1 MTRSR
6 GISAVLVSVV
16 LLAIIA
22 GPVFSA
28 DAKQPVGLI
37 FGTADADSLFK
48 DYTKRQQLYSDL
60 DALKVKLEGE
70 LELRN
75 ANRLLTDDE
84 FKQLADLQAKAQ
96 KTEAEQKKI
105 DELLGT
111 SKQRDQDLQT
121 LQQKSGAT
129 DAEKAQRAELENRL
143 KAVQQALQDNKTK
156 FEDELNKKLIEANQ
170 QVTQDIE
177 VAVTAVAKEKGLA
190 VVFNKSFGAAEFVL
204 YSSVDITPDVLKKL
218 NKK

>member
-1 MTRSR
+1 MTRLR

-28 DAKQPVGLI
+28 DTKQQVGLI

-60 DALKVKLEGE
+60 DALKARLEGE

-84 FKQLADLQAKAQ
+84 FKQLVDLQAKAQ
-96 KTEAEQKKI
+96 KTDAEQKKI

-111 SKQRDQDLQT
+111 SKQRDQDLQA
-121 LQQKSGAT
+121 LQQKSNAT
-129 DAEKAQRAELENRL
+129 DAEKAQRTELENRL
-143 KAVQQALQDNKTK
+143 KTVQQALQENKAK

-177 VAVTAVAKEKGLA
+177 AAVTAVAKEKGLT
-190 VVFNKSFGAAEFVL
+190 VVFNKSFGAMEFVL

>member
-28 DAKQPVGLI
+28 DTKQQVGLI

-60 DALKVKLEGE
+60 DALKARLEGE

-84 FKQLADLQAKAQ
+84 FKQLVDLQAKAQ
-96 KTEAEQKKI
+96 KTDAEQKKI

-111 SKQRDQDLQT
+111 SKQRDQDLQA
-121 LQQKSGAT
+121 LQQKSNAT
-129 DAEKAQRAELENRL
+129 DAEKTQRAELENRL
-143 KAVQQALQDNKTK
+143 KAVQTALQDNKTK
-156 FEDELNKKLIEANQ
+156 FEEELNKQLIEANQ

-177 VAVTAVAKEKGLA
+177 AAVTAVAKEKGLT
-190 VVFNKSFGAAEFVL
+190 VVFNKSLQFIL

>member
-1 MTRSR
+1 MLKSR
-6 GISAVLVSVV
+6 GILAVLVSVFI
-16 LLAIIA
+16 LAIIA
-22 GPVFSA
+22 NFAVAAEVKPST
-28 DAKQPVGLI
+28 GLV
-37 FGTADADSLFK
+37 FGTADADSVFK

-60 DALKVKLEGE
+60 DALKAKLEGE

-84 FKQLADLQAKAQ
+84 FKQLVDLQAKAA
-96 KTEAEQKKI
+96 KTDAEQKKI
-105 DELLGT
+105 DELLAT

-121 LQQKSGAT
+121 LQQKSDAT
-129 DAEKAQRAELENRL
+129 DAEKAQRTELENRL
-143 KAVQQALQDNKTK
+143 KTVQQALQDNKTK
-156 FEDELNKKLIEANQ
+156 FEDELNKRLIDANKL
-170 QVTQDIE
+170 VTADIE
-177 VAVTAVAKEKGLA
+177 TAVAAVAKEKGLS